1 MFVALGV
8 PSLCSPRVRHVR
20 QSDRSWNAGDAAAV
34 LVVLQIERGRRRAA
48 GAPRTCQS
56 RPVWGLAAKRADGA
70 ARTWLCRPVLRIA
83 DKRADMA
90 RSTRITPFRHQQFER
105 KMQIDLGRLLE

>member
-34 LVVLQIERGRRRAA
+34 LVVLQIERGRRRA
-48 GAPRTCQS
+48 
-56 RPVWGLAAKRADGA
+56 DGA
-70 ARTWLCRPVLRIA
+70 ARTWQCRPALRIA

-90 RSTRITPFRHQQFER
+90 ISTRISA
-105 KMQIDLGRLLE
+105 MIDRLAPIET